1 MCIKDLIASIP
12 IKKVGIKELLTPD
25 NKLVGLAGIVLLVVY
40 LIGAA
45 NALMHGHHAYGVTR
59 QHPWGLLI
67 VMYIFFVG
75 TSTGLAIIGSFG
87 HVFGLKIFDRF
98 GLRVTWLAIAM
109 LLPGFAIILLE
120 IGHPVTM
127 MIYNIL
133 SPGLTSAI
141 WWMGTLYSLV
151 LVFLIGEFI
160 IGLTGDHKTS
170 RLLGIG
176 GLLADVAAFAT
187 LGSIFGYLV
196 ARPAVNGPFLPLY
209 FILTATV
216 AGAFLIFVVY
226 GIKYKNNFPDDIKAM
241 LITLAKVLG
250 LLLAVLMFF
259 DFWAIMT
266 GLYGRMPERADTVLY
281 ILSTKSYW
289 IGEILLGAVIPFVII
304 LMSKGKNL
312 GALVWASFF
321 GLVGI
326 FFMRYDMVHNA
337 QVFPMQTLKLREYQ
351 LPPSLVEYT
360 PSSTEWMIAL
370 GAIGLAILI
379 YQVGTK
385 LFDLEPHD
393 EHH

>member
-25 NKLVGLAGIVLLVVY
+25 NKLVGLAGIVLLVAY

-59 QHPWGLLI
+59 EHPWGLLI

-120 IGHPVTM
+120 IGHPITM
-127 MIYNIL
+127 MIYNTL

-141 WWMGTLYSLV
+141 WWMGTLYTLV

-176 GLLADVAAFAT
+176 GLVADVAAFAT

-250 LLLAVLMFF
+250 LLLAILIFF
-259 DFWAIMT
+259 DFWAILT
-266 GLYGRMPERADTVLY
+266 GLYGRMPERANTVLY

-289 IGEILLGAVIPFVII
+289 IAEILLGAVIPFVII
-304 LMSKGKNL
+304 IMSKGKNL

-321 GLVGI
+321 GLVGV

-337 QVFPMQTLKLREYQ
+337 QVFPMQTLKIREYQ

>member
-1 MCIKDLIASIP
+1 MNIKEFITSIP
-12 IKKVGIKELLTPD
+12 VKKVGIKEILTPD
-25 NKLVGLAGIVLLVVY
+25 NKLVGLVGFILLAIY
-40 LIGAA
+40 LFGAVT
-45 NALMHGHHAYGVTR
+45 ALIHGHHAYGVTR
-59 QHPWGLLI
+59 EHPWGLLI

-87 HVFGLKIFDRF
+87 HIFGIKIYDRF
-98 GLRVTWLAIAM
+98 GLRVSLLAIAM

-127 MIYNIL
+127 MIYNTL

-141 WWMGTLYSLV
+141 WWMGTLYTFV

-176 GLLADVAAFAT
+176 GLVADLAAFAT

-196 ARPAVNGPFLPLY
+196 ARPAVNGPFMPLY
-209 FILTATV
+209 FILTAMV
-216 AGAFLIFVVY
+216 AGSFLIFLMY
-226 GIKYKNNFPDDIKAM
+226 GIKYKNNFPEDIKAM
-241 LITLAKVLG
+241 LTTLAKVLG
-250 LLLAVLMFF
+250 LLLAVSLFF
-259 DFWAIMT
+259 DFWYIMT
-266 GLYGRMPERADTVLY
+266 GVYGHLPERGETIMY
-281 ILSTKSYW
+281 ILSTKTYW
-289 IGEILLGAVIPFVII
+289 IGEILMGTVIPFVII
-304 LMSKGKNL
+304 LLSKGKNL
-312 GALVWASFF
+312 GALTWASFF

-337 QVFPMQTLKLREYQ
+337 QVFPMQTMKIKEYQ
-351 LPPSLVEYT
+351 LVPTLIEYT

-385 LFDLEPHD
+385 LFDLDAHD
-393 EHH
+393 HH

>member
-1 MCIKDLIASIP
+1 MCIKDFIASIP
-12 IKKVGIKELLTPD
+12 VKKVGIKELLTPD

-59 QHPWGLLI
+59 EHPWGLLI

-120 IGHPVTM
+120 IGHPITM
-127 MIYNIL
+127 MIYNML

-141 WWMGTLYSLV
+141 WWMGTLYTLV

-176 GLLADVAAFAT
+176 GLVADVAAFAT

-241 LITLAKVLG
+241 LTTLAKVLG

-259 DFWAIMT
+259 DFWAILT
-266 GLYGRMPERADTVLY
+266 GLYGRMPERADTVMY

-289 IGEILLGAVIPFVII
+289 IAEILLGAVIPFVII
-304 LMSKGKNL
+304 IMSKGKNL

-321 GLVGI
+321 GLIGV

-337 QVFPMQTLKLREYQ
+337 QVFPMQTLKIREYQ

-385 LFDLEPHD
+385 LFDLDAHD
-393 EHH
+393 AHH